1 MAKKY
6 DWGDDTKIAIRHFI
20 EKVSNY
26 KPSGNAG
33 DDAIVFLAYIA
44 DARCIRL
51 KLDPRPNFRKADV
64 CMDCTDWYPC
74 DSEKALGTCDNFT
87 REAEEPAVIFN
98 DCNNCT
104 HGDYQCDGIYV
115 YDKVKCPNFKK
126 IEEAEEPDGSVC
138 DFGRCYFGEVECS
151 SRNTNSTCDH
161 QIAYSMA
168 CDNFTGEKAAGLCT
182 SCMRVHICSVANDE
196 ITLCG
201 SYKKPT
207 L

>member
-51 KLDPRPNFRKADV
+51 KLDPRPNLREGEICFYCREYKL
-64 CMDCTDWYPC
+64 CSPGHH
-74 DSEKALGTCDNFT
+74 LTCDNFT
-87 REAEEPAVIFN
+87 RE
-98 DCNNCT
+98 
-104 HGDYQCDGIYV
+104 
-115 YDKVKCPNFKK
+115 
-126 IEEAEEPDGSVC
+126 PDGSAC
-138 DFGRCYFGEVECS
+138 NFGKCYFGEVACS